1 MWSKSSSK
9 VEKSRG
15 SAELTELP
23 MMPLISSAAIFST
36 AGLVVVLVGLI
47 IIWAVL
53 SLPVY
58 VAAKLVTGGKATLLA
73 AMGATLLGPIVYFIT
88 VILIAFSLGA
98 IIGFA
103 AAPLALVI
111 AFIAWLAVYKS
122 VFSTG
127 WLGAFLIAIIAAIVF
142 VIIALIITALLGPAV
157 PNGFFDVKSF

>member
-1 MWSKSSSK
+1 MTIEPS
-9 VEKSRG
+9 
-15 SAELTELP
+15 
-23 MMPLISSAAIFST
+23 MMPLLSSAAIFSPVGLGVVLI
-36 AGLVVVLVGLI
+36 GLV

-58 VAAKLVTGGKATLLA
+58 VAAKIVTGGKATLLA

-88 VILIAFSLGA
+88 VILAAFSLGV

-103 AAPLALVI
+103 AAPVALVI
-111 AFIAWLAVYKS
+111 AFIAWLAVYKA

-127 WLGAFLIAIIAAIVF
+127 WLGAFLIAFIAAIVF

>member
-1 MWSKSSSK
+1 MS
-9 VEKSRG
+9 
-15 SAELTELP
+15 LL
-23 MMPLISSAAIFST
+23 SSAAIFSP
-36 AGLVVVLVGLI
+36 AGLIVVVIGLI

-58 VAAKLVTGGKATLLA
+58 IAAKVVTGGKATLLA

-88 VILIAFSLGA
+88 AILATFSLGA
-98 IIGFA
+98 VIGFT
-103 AAPLALVI
+103 AAPIALVI
-111 AFIAWLAVYKS
+111 AFIAWLAVYKA

-157 PNGFFDVKSF
+157 PEGFFDVKSF